1 MNRQLQETTM
11 TGNLRVRLTAFV
23 LLAGLV
29 ATADQLSKHLVTKS
43 INLGSGV
50 VWVPGFINIVHARNT
65 GAAFGIFSET
75 GAGFRSTL
83 LLLVSLVALL
93 AILGLMFSS
102 KNMDY
107 CLLTGFSLFFGGA
120 LGNLVDR
127 IRLGEVV
134 DFLDLYVG
142 NYHWPAFNVAD
153 SALCIGVGF
162 FLLHA
167 MKGTDR
173 S

>member
-1 MNRQLQETTM
+1 M
-11 TGNLRVRLTAFV
+11 TGNFPVKLTAFV
-23 LLAGLV
+23 LLAGFV
-29 ATADQLSKHLVTKS
+29 ATVDQLTKYLVTKS
-43 INLGSGV
+43 LDLGSGIV
-50 VWVPGFINIVHARNT
+50 LVPGFINIVHARNT
-65 GAAFGIFSET
+65 GAAFGFLSET
-75 GAGFRSTL
+75 GGGFRSTF
-83 LLLVSLVALL
+83 LLLVSLGAIL
-93 AILGLMFSS
+93 AILGIVFSS

-107 CLLTGFSLFFGGA
+107 CMVIGFSLFFGGA

-134 DFLDLYVG
+134 DFVDLYLG

-167 MKGTDR
+167 MRGTDR